1 MPAALPTCTIIEW
14 ISLRIDRKDMPIRID
29 FICRLWPPLSAS
41 GIQITYTIEMT
52 TIAIES
58 CGNLLRHAIIVRH
71 PVRYEDSLSKLQ
83 DNNGFLDIK

>member
-1 MPAALPTCTIIEW
+1 
-14 ISLRIDRKDMPIRID
+14 
-29 FICRLWPPLSAS
+29 
-41 GIQITYTIEMT
+41 MT

-58 CGNLLRHAIIVRH
+58 CSNLLRHAIIVRH